1 MNHSWLPFEWIVAM
15 RFLRQGRLQTLF
27 ILAGIAIGVAVI
39 VFMSAMLTGLRANFI
54 RRVLSAQAHIQL
66 LPPLAITRIQDPAD
80 PRAGPVH
87 LAVVQAPPQRRQHID
102 QWQSLVNEL
111 KALPQIRTVSPV
123 ASGSALAIRGDA
135 SAGVTLIGVVPD
147 QHWRII
153 HLDEKIVRGHAELT
167 GGDLLIGTDLAS
179 DLGVDIADKV
189 RLQVAEGFA
198 LVFTVRGIFDLG
210 NRGANK
216 QSVFLTLK
224 NAQALLHIAGAVT
237 SLEVNVE
244 DVDQA
249 QIIAETITQF
259 ANVQANSWI
268 KTSAQFFTAIQAQ
281 TTANVAIR
289 FFVGLAVALGIA
301 SVLVVSVVQR
311 SREIGILRA
320 MGISRAQVLRV
331 FLLQG
336 ALLGLGGSILGCL
349 IGTGALLLWQ
359 SLMRNPDG
367 TPMVQLF
374 LNTTLFL
381 STFALGSLTG
391 LGAAV
396 TPAIRAARLDP
407 ATAIRA

>member
-1 MNHSWLPFEWIVAM
+1 
-15 RFLRQGRLQTLF
+15 
-27 ILAGIAIGVAVI
+27 
-39 VFMSAMLTGLRANFI
+39 
-54 RRVLSAQAHIQL
+54 
-66 LPPLAITRIQDPAD
+66 
-80 PRAGPVH
+80 
-87 LAVVQAPPQRRQHID
+87 
-102 QWQSLVNEL
+102 
-111 KALPQIRTVSPV
+111 
-123 ASGSALAIRGDA
+123 
-135 SAGVTLIGVVPD
+135 
-147 QHWRII
+147 
-153 HLDEKIVRGHAELT
+153 
-167 GGDLLIGTDLAS
+167 LLIGTDLAS

-396 TPAIRAARLDP
+396 TPAIRASRLDP